1 MWEKQAADEITTSL
15 RKQRTVDDEILPEP
29 GGSSGW

>member
-1 MWEKQAADEITTSL
+1 MWEKQATDEITTSL
-15 RKQRTVDDEILPEP
+15 RKQRTVDNESLPEP